1 MKKNLECKVTVKNG
15 VRYYVD
21 VSSNT
26 CIDIICDDENAE
38 EVCFDEGFDK
48 VEIKL
53 KSAGQ
58 LDNIKRI
65 YIGKS
70 IKLINI
76 PNKVFPN
83 VREVKSD
90 NERYVSGT
98 MLVEKR
104 NYYTVSSDRLILLN
118 SFCLREDEVLDLKG
132 IAAIDENALTRCS
145 AGTVIN
151 TEDVRRVDKAAFSRS
166 NIPTRELPEEYNVS
180 MVGTIITDVNTKPG
194 FNTCVI
200 PADTTLIAKNVF
212 FRSNDVID
220 VRCKNSVFFRC
231 RSYLWIYSNTLI
243 FNAEDDID
251 ENEFANLKE
260 CCVKVSP
267 ANKHYVDINGII
279 YTADMK
285 HLVKCNQLDKG
296 LRKVVIPDSVEKIC
310 KYAFYK
316 DTSLESVEIPDS
328 VKEIGECAFIGCRSI
343 SSLKLP
349 DSIKKLG
356 YRSLCGMNKLK
367 ELEIPGSVED
377 SNCYCE
383 LEGMTT
389 AIKFGEGVS
398 EVYLSSSCALTSYQ
412 SMVRR
417 VELPSTV
424 TKFSDYRREELARV
438 RVVTLQTENTPQNL
452 LLAMIPE
459 TRYKP
464 NGYSYSSC
472 EALKNEIYCI
482 QTPERTILVPSNISE
497 KSIQEINDTMN
508 RIGAYIPANLFRY
521 CKDIK
526 QKLPMAFLEW
536 QNSHDEATKRYLKRN
551 RKKLVQDLV
560 EEGMDEALA
569 RFLKTGIYEKKEM
582 QDVYDIIAEADSMK
596 MSKAYA
602 RLHQHDV
609 RAKQTKVCNAERT
622 WFLTP
627 AYASNYLQT
636 DGQTSF
642 TAVSSPSMTLKAE
655 FWR

>member
-65 YIGKS
+65 YIGES

-220 VRCKNSVFFRC
+220 VRCKNSVFFRG
-231 RSYLWIYSNTLI
+231 RSSLWILNSTLI

-251 ENEFANLKE
+251 EDKFENLKE
-260 CCVKVSP
+260 CCVKIGP
-267 ANKHYVDINGII
+267 ANKHYVDIDGII
-279 YTADMK
+279 YTSDMK
-285 HLVKCNQLDKG
+285 HLVKSNQLDVD
-296 LRKVVIPDSVEKIC
+296 LRKIIVPDSVEKIC
-310 KYAFYK
+310 KYAFYQ

-328 VKEIGECAFIGCRSI
+328 VKEIGDYAFIGCRNI
-343 SSLKLP
+343 TSLKLP

-356 YRSLCGMNKLK
+356 YRSLCGMNNLK
-367 ELEIPGSVED
+367 ELEIPGSVDD
-377 SNCYCE
+377 SNYCCE

-389 AIKFGEGVS
+389 TIKFGKGIS
-398 EVYLSSSCALTSYQ
+398 EVHLSASCALTSYQ

-424 TKFSDYRREELARV
+424 TKFNNYRREELAHV
-438 RVVTLQTENTPQNL
+438 RVVTLQTENIPQNL
-452 LLAMIPE
+452 LLAMVPE
-459 TRYKP
+459 MRYKP
-464 NGYSYSSC
+464 KEYSYSSC

-497 KSIQEINDTMN
+497 QSIQEINDTLN

-521 CKDIK
+521 CKDTK
-526 QKLPMAFLEW
+526 QKLPVAFLEW
-536 QNSHDEATKRYLKRN
+536 QNSHDETTKKYLKRN
-551 RKKLVQDLV
+551 RKKLVQDLI

-569 RFLKTGIYEKKEM
+569 RFLKTGIYGKKEI

-602 RLHQHDV
+602 LDIIGSGSKNAFRL
-609 RAKQTKVCNAERT
+609 
-622 WFLTP
+622 
-627 AYASNYLQT
+627 
-636 DGQTSF
+636 
-642 TAVSSPSMTLKAE
+642 
-655 FWR
+655 